1 MSYQSVIFDL
11 FGTLV
16 DELRYPERQEIKYQ
30 RLVSDTVGIL
40 GIPIDGFRRVWSEA
54 SRARNIGEIR
64 TTVVALKFVCDALS
78 VEVTANQLERVAA
91 IRSEFMSRS
100 LEPRVGSLETLMRL
114 HDMGIKVAL
123 VSNTTAAVSD
133 LWLQTS
139 FEPLLDVSILS
150 CDVGMK
156 KPDSGIYL
164 LACERLGVEPGECLF
179 IGDGDSRELT
189 GATNVGMTA
198 VLIRA
203 PDDTESD
210 DREDWQGTKIS
221 SIAEVLDLL

>member
-1 MSYQSVIFDL
+1 MIYRAVIFDL

-16 DELRYPERQEIKYQ
+16 DELRYPERQEVKYQ

-40 GIPIDGFRRVWSEA
+40 GIPIDGFRRVWSET

-64 TTVVALKFVCDALS
+64 TTMAALKFVCDELS
-78 VEVTANQLERVAA
+78 VEVTANQLERAAA

-100 LEPRVGSLETLMRL
+100 LEPRAGSLDTLRRL
-114 HDMGIKVAL
+114 HDMSIKVGL
-123 VSNTTAAVSD
+123 VSNTTADVRD
-133 LWLQTS
+133 LWSQS
-139 FEPLLDVSILS
+139 PFEPLLDSSILS

-156 KPDSGIYL
+156 KPESAIYL

-179 IGDGDSRELT
+179 IGDGGSRELT
-189 GATNVGMTA
+189 GAANVGITA

-203 PDDTESD
+203 PDDTESG